1 MPRAPRGK
9 RVVDPASGSF
19 VVVNRAQRGQPDP
32 FFDKTRNVWVAP
44 WRKADG
50 KVGRPTG
57 RTRAAAEASRDRHI
71 AAEREAGKFTP
82 LSGGFSANTN
92 VNELSRWWLDH
103 IARHRV
109 RVTTWSTYEK
119 QLRVVCAQLGETAVR
134 ALRPEHVAALIA
146 DIARAGSPSRA
157 RNIRMLLVQLL
168 DEAVNLGLAE
178 DNVARRVRSPRVPKV
193 QRRTL
198 TPSEVTRL
206 LDVCDERYAAVVA
219 LCFVQGWRVSE
230 ALGLAWQ
237 DLDLEAGTVRL
248 RRGATY
254 ADRVGMVL
262 GPPKT
267 SRTAGR
273 QLLAPTTLRLL
284 VAHHDRWH
292 RLRDESVVPWSA
304 LSYQGEELELVF
316 VNQSGGLMLRQ
327 HVDKAIRKAAV
338 TAGLDPTGIGT
349 HTGRRSV
356 VTNLYASGDLDLDD
370 VARFVGHSDVSTT
383 RGYVQSE
390 GERPQMVSRKA
401 FSILD
406 SGVGH
411 DPGD

>member
-1 MPRAPRGK
+1 MSGGVHGRSGTFMECKSQERSEPCPVLLVVSVWSTRRAGPSLWSTVRGADSPI
-9 RVVDPASGSF
+9 RSSTRPATSGSH
-19 VVVNRAQRGQPDP
+19 PS
-32 FFDKTRNVWVAP
+32 RNAN
-44 WRKADG
+44 G

-82 LSGGFSANTN
+82 LAGGFGANTN

-103 IARHRV
+103 VARHRV
-109 RVTTWSTYEK
+109 RVTTWSTYGK
-119 QLRVVCAQLGETAVR
+119 QLRVVGAQLGETAVR
-134 ALRPEHVAALIA
+134 ALRPEQVAALIA
-146 DIARAGSPSRA
+146 DIAQAGSPSRA
-157 RNIRMLLVQLL
+157 RNTRMLLVQLL

-219 LCFVQGWRVSE
+219 LCLVQGWRVSE

-262 GPPKT
+262 GSPKT

-273 QLLAPTTLRLL
+273 QLLAPTTLRLNPAGIGGGSR
-284 VAHHDRWH
+284 VPRVRAERAASRAAHH
-292 RLRDESVVPWSA
+292 
-304 LSYQGEELELVF
+304 LSMPAP
-316 VNQSGGLMLRQ
+316 NR
-327 HVDKAIRKAAV
+327 RR
-338 TAGLDPTGIGT
+338 PT
-349 HTGRRSV
+349 RRRHEWPKG
-356 VTNLYASGDLDLDD
+356 A
-370 VARFVGHSDVSTT
+370 
-383 RGYVQSE
+383 
-390 GERPQMVSRKA
+390 GER
-401 FSILD
+401 
-406 SGVGH
+406 
-411 DPGD
+411 

>member
-1 MPRAPRGK
+1 
-9 RVVDPASGSF
+9 
-19 VVVNRAQRGQPDP
+19 
-32 FFDKTRNVWVAP
+32 
-44 WRKADG
+44 
-50 KVGRPTG
+50 
-57 RTRAAAEASRDRHI
+57 
-71 AAEREAGKFTP
+71 
-82 LSGGFSANTN
+82 
-92 VNELSRWWLDH
+92 
-103 IARHRV
+103 
-109 RVTTWSTYEK
+109 
-119 QLRVVCAQLGETAVR
+119 
-134 ALRPEHVAALIA
+134 
-146 DIARAGSPSRA
+146 
-157 RNIRMLLVQLL
+157 MLLVQLL

-284 VAHHDRWH
+284 VAHSDRWH
-292 RLRDESVVPWSA
+292 RLRDESDVPWSA

-327 HVDKAIRKAAV
+327 YVDKAIRKAAV
-338 TAGLDPTGIGT
+338 AAGLDPTGIGT

-406 SGVGH
+406 SGIGH
-411 DPGD
+411 APGD

>member
-1 MPRAPRGK
+1 VPRAPRGK
-9 RVVDPASGSF
+9 RVIDSSTGSF

-32 FFDKTRNVWVAP
+32 FFDRSRNVWVAP

-50 KVGRPTG
+50 RTGRPTG
-57 RTRAAAEASRDRHI
+57 RTRAAAEASRDRHV
-71 AAEREAGKFTP
+71 AAELEAGKFAP
-82 LSGGFSANTN
+82 LSGGFHADTSLT
-92 VNELSRWWLDH
+92 ELSRWWLDH
-103 IARHRV
+103 VARHRV

-119 QLRVVCAQLGETAVR
+119 QLHVVNERLGEVPVR
-134 ALRPEHVAALIA
+134 RLRPEQVAGVIA
-146 DIARAGSPSRA
+146 DIANAGSASRA

-178 DNVARRVRSPRVPKV
+178 DNVARKVRSPRVPKV

-198 TPSEVTRL
+198 SPAEVARL
-206 LDVCDERYAAVVA
+206 VSVCDERYVAAVA

-237 DLDLEAGTVRL
+237 DLDLDAGTVRL

-254 ADRVGMVL
+254 ADGIGMVL
-262 GPPKT
+262 GAPKT

-273 QLLAPTTLRLL
+273 QLLAPTTLTLL
-284 VAHHDRWH
+284 AAHHDRWQ
-292 RLRDESVVPWSA
+292 RLRGERVVPFPEV
-304 LSYQGEELELVF
+304 SYQGEVLDLVF
-316 VNQSGGLMLRQ
+316 VNPAGSLMLRQ
-327 HVDKAIRKAAV
+327 HVDKAIRKAAEAV
-338 TAGLDPTGIGT
+338 GLDPSEIGT

-356 VTNLYASGDLDLDD
+356 VTNLYASGDLDLED

-401 FSILD
+401 FGILD
-406 SGVGH
+406 PGVDASGR
-411 DPGD
+411 